1 MLKSGGSFY
10 IIHLGS
16 SKEIADFHKRAGG
29 LIQHDTLPAAKD
41 LRQMLA
47 DGGFDR
53 VEIEDHPGLFLASG
67 RQRQMTDPA
76 PKPPPLSKT
85 NWVTQTGLFL
95 ALAVVLPVGFHAFGI
110 GGRVFLPMHFPVLL
124 AGFLVGP
131 YSGLTVGLMAPLI
144 SHLITGMPPT
154 YAVPLMSLELPLYGW
169 WPGWPI
175 ETQTEIYIALIA
187 AMIVGRVMFGL
198 GLFVLGM
205 FMELPYTATVFF
217 STAGP
222 IIAGLPGI
230 IAQIVVI
237 PIIVAAVRRA
247 RP

>member
-1 MLKSGGSFY
+1 
-10 IIHLGS
+10 
-16 SKEIADFHKRAGG
+16 
-29 LIQHDTLPAAKD
+29 
-41 LRQMLA
+41 
-47 DGGFDR
+47 
-53 VEIEDHPGLFLASG
+53 
-67 RQRQMTDPA
+67 MTDPA
-76 PKPPPLSKT
+76 PKTTPLSKT
-85 NWVTQTGLFL
+85 NWITQTALFL

-131 YSGLTVGLMAPLI
+131 YSGLAVGLMSPLI

-154 YAVPLMSLELPLYGW
+154 YAVPLMSLELTLYGLVA
-169 WPGWPI
+169 GLAYRRLRLN
-175 ETQTEIYIALIA
+175 IYIALIA
-187 AMIVGRVMFGL
+187 AMIVGRIMFGL
-198 GLFVLGM
+198 GLFILGM

-222 IIAGLPGI
+222 ILAGLPGM
-230 IAQIVVI
+230 IAQLVVI

>member
-1 MLKSGGSFY
+1 
-10 IIHLGS
+10 
-16 SKEIADFHKRAGG
+16 
-29 LIQHDTLPAAKD
+29 
-41 LRQMLA
+41 
-47 DGGFDR
+47 
-53 VEIEDHPGLFLASG
+53 
-67 RQRQMTDPA
+67 MTDPA
-76 PKPPPLSKT
+76 PKPTPLSKT
-85 NWVTQTGLFL
+85 NWITQTALFL

-131 YSGLTVGLMAPLI
+131 YSGLAVGLMSPLI

-154 YAVPLMSLELPLYGW
+154 YAVPLMSLELALYGLVA
-169 WPGWPI
+169 GLAYRRLRLN
-175 ETQTEIYIALIA
+175 IYIALIV
-187 AMIVGRVMFGL
+187 AMIVGRIMFGL
-198 GLFVLGM
+198 GLFILGM
-205 FMELPYTATVFF
+205 FMELPYTATAFF

-230 IAQIVVI
+230 IAQLVVI